1 MTETFGLC
9 NHQKQLVHSPWV
21 YKDVPFFFLVAGYGC
36 IHGDTLL
43 DTPNGKIKAKDFRGG
58 ALYSWDGEKIVESWG
73 TTICKYDKKP
83 MIRFELENRASIVV
97 TAAHKFLTRS
107 GWKTAD
113 SIQSNEALLGY
124 ESINEALYSTVA
136 KIAQVED
143 SVYYDL
149 HVPGYHNYLANG
161 LVNHNSGKTSSLV
174 FMVLK
179 IVQMYHGKKP
189 IFVGIGSPTITLF
202 RKTLWADLERY
213 LIMSKSKYSYN
224 QQSNT
229 LQIGTVSFCIIPT
242 EQPSLI
248 YAYNLSIFL
257 VDELDELP
265 QDKAMEA
272 FTAIQ
277 ERVRVDL
284 PDGRPAFSMFVTTAQ
299 GYKGTYQVLED
310 LKRNGSKFIHIRG
323 LTKANTSLSKDY
335 VKRLYD
341 LYTDNER
348 LAFLEGHFV
357 NLTTGRVYPEYNA
370 DAHDIEAFDLDPL
383 ETVYVG
389 QDLNAGFSKAVAFI
403 KRESKL
409 YIVRCFSFKSI
420 SDAPYLLRKEFPTNP
435 IEYYPDA
442 SSSELMSAYRREL
455 LQNDI
460 QIRSGE
466 TNPSILERVFI
477 TNKLFK
483 TNRLFIFKIKSN
495 YEIQMALKVRQYDEL
510 GKPEKGRGEHA
521 VDHIMDG
528 ADYAS
533 YRIVSRDPAFRELRE
548 LANSVRTGEKKGN

>member
-1 MTETFGLC
+1 MKLLWCFAEFASSICGSLC
-9 NHQKQLVHSPWV
+9 IL
-21 YKDVPFFFLVAGYGC
+21 
-36 IHGDTLL
+36 
-43 DTPNGKIKAKDFRGG
+43 
-58 ALYSWDGEKIVESWG
+58 
-73 TTICKYDKKP
+73 
-83 MIRFELENRASIVV
+83 
-97 TAAHKFLTRS
+97 
-107 GWKTAD
+107 
-113 SIQSNEALLGY
+113 
-124 ESINEALYSTVA
+124 
-136 KIAQVED
+136 
-143 SVYYDL
+143 
-149 HVPGYHNYLANG
+149 
-161 LVNHNSGKTSSLV
+161 
-174 FMVLK
+174 
-179 IVQMYHGKKP
+179 
-189 IFVGIGSPTITLF
+189 
-202 RKTLWADLERY
+202 
-213 LIMSKSKYSYN
+213 
-224 QQSNT
+224 
-229 LQIGTVSFCIIPT
+229 
-242 EQPSLI
+242 
-248 YAYNLSIFL
+248 
-257 VDELDELP
+257 
-265 QDKAMEA
+265 
-272 FTAIQ
+272 
-277 ERVRVDL
+277 
-284 PDGRPAFSMFVTTAQ
+284 
-299 GYKGTYQVLED
+299 
-310 LKRNGSKFIHIRG
+310 
-323 LTKANTSLSKDY
+323 
-335 VKRLYD
+335 
-341 LYTDNER
+341 
-348 LAFLEGHFV
+348 
-357 NLTTGRVYPEYNA
+357 
-370 DAHDIEAFDLDPL
+370 EAFDLDPL